1 MIINTYTLLLKVRS
15 GKGKGVNRTWDFF
28 RKRILK
34 IVFVDFPGGT
44 VGKNLPA
51 NAGTRFDPWF
61 GKITHAMEQQSRAPQ
76 LLSSHSMVCLL
87 QLLKPAASR
96 AMSHNYWACVPKLLK
111 PVSLEPVQFSS
122 VQSLSRVRLCDS
134 MDRSMPDLPVHHQLP
149 EFTQTHIH
157 WVGDAI

>member
-61 GKITHAMEQQSRAPQ
+61 GKITHAMEQQSPCTTTAELALYG
-76 LLSSHSMVCLL
+76 LL
-87 QLLKPAASR
+87 AATTE
-96 AMSHNYWACVPKLLK
+96 AC
-111 PVSLEPVQFSS
+111 SL
-122 VQSLSRVRLCDS
+122 
-134 MDRSMPDLPVHHQLP
+134 
-149 EFTQTHIH
+149 
-157 WVGDAI
+157 